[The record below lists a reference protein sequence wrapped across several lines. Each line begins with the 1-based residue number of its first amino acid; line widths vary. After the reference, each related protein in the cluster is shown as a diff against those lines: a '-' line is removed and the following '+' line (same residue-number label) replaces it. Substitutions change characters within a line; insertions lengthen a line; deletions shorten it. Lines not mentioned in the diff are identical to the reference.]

1 MDSTSEGL
9 GGDFLLCSPGYR
21 IEKARLRYEN
31 LLLSLDDDSV
41 DDAER
46 LILEDESKGTGF
58 ESSYDNDFGRG
69 DSFHDSQL
77 ESKQSSHETQ
87 GHLSKSPVTGDNVN
101 DLSV

>member
-1 MDSTSEGL
+1 MEIFCCVL
-9 GGDFLLCSPGYR
+9 PGIDR

-46 LILEDESKGTGF
+46 LILEDESKDTGF
-58 ESSYDNDFGRG
+58 ESSYDNDYGRG

-87 GHLSKSPVTGDNVN
+87 DHMSKSPVKGDNVN
-101 DLSV
+101 SLTV

>member
-1 MDSTSEGL
+1 
-9 GGDFLLCSPGYR
+9 
-21 IEKARLRYEN
+21 
-31 LLLSLDDDSV
+31 V